1 MKQRALYA
9 FAALV
14 LLMLACGLPGAAAPT
29 AFPLPPTPDFQPL
42 PLTTSPAS
50 APAAQPVATSFRDDF
65 DGALGAGWQWLGE
78 DSSRWSLTSA
88 PGHLRIITGNAT
100 IREGQPRNFLVR
112 AAPQGNFEIATAVSI
127 TPTANFQIA
136 GLLVYASQ
144 GNAMQFGQ
152 AYAICPDGAVGQCVY
167 FDNYVNGQGVQPNF
181 ATFAG
186 GASLLHLRLRRTGT
200 TYTASYSTDGS
211 GWADIGSHQ
220 GSIMP
225 AYVGLI
231 AAQGLDGE
239 VPADF
244 DYFTLTELP

>member
-1 MKQRALYA
+1 
-9 FAALV
+9 
-14 LLMLACGLPGAAAPT
+14 MLACGAPSAAAPT

-42 PLTTSPAS
+42 PLATSPAS
-50 APAAQPVATSFRDDF
+50 APAAQPAATGFRDDF
-65 DGALGAGWQWLGE
+65 DGSLGAGWQWLGE
-78 DSSRWSLTSA
+78 DPARWNLTST
-88 PGHLRIITGNAT
+88 PGHLRIT
-100 IREGQPRNFLVR
+100 R
-112 AAPQGNFEIATAVSI
+112 AMRPSGMGSRAISWCARRRKGDFEIATAVRFA
-127 TPTANFQIA
+127 PTSNFQLA

-152 AYAICPDGAVGQCVY
+152 AYAQCSDGAAGQCVY
-167 FDNYVNGQGVQPNF
+167 FDNYVNGQFVQPNF
-181 ATFAG
+181 GTFAG

-220 GSIMP
+220 STIVP

-231 AAQGLDGE
+231 AAQGFNGE

-244 DYFTLTELP
+244 DYFTLTEMP